1 MRINDCYRALAAS
14 VINHALLDRE
24 KAVKKLKKDPEC
36 TAAIYMLDETNAM
49 AELNATPKD
58 DFEDLTSKYDAQ
70 PSSSVED
77 ELAALKAS
85 MGK

>member
-36 TAAIYMLDETNAM
+36 TAAIYMLDELDTFFNSTWFE
-49 AELNATPKD
+49 ELLE
-58 DFEDLTSKYDAQ
+58 F
-70 PSSSVED
+70 SSSDGGADKIREMITN
-77 ELAALKAS
+77 EC
-85 MGK
+85 

>member
-36 TAAIYMLDETNAM
+36 TDAKYMLDELDTFFSSTWFEVLLDFSGAEGGADKIREMITN
-49 AELNATPKD
+49 EC
-58 DFEDLTSKYDAQ
+58 
-70 PSSSVED
+70 
-77 ELAALKAS
+77 
-85 MGK
+85 